1 MDPTMPPHGGPGA
14 PVPPPLP
21 TYYPSP
27 APFRQPFTLGSI
39 LGEVFSIY
47 KENFLAF
54 VLITALVS
62 IPTIVTV
69 LILAKNPLVGGI
81 AALISMVTGP
91 IGAGAI
97 TYGVYEY
104 LSGRQTTIADC
115 LRVGFSKVLP
125 VLGVALLTGLIVAAG
140 MVACIV
146 PGIIAYMVFAV
157 AVPVAIQERVG
168 VLDALRRSSTLTE
181 GHRWDI
187 FGVFFVLGII
197 MIAVTLPVNMIFI
210 FGGHPERAQLAAQVI
225 QVLVGGLTATAPAV
239 MYYRLRSAKE
249 SIDVRDIASVFD

>member
-1 MDPTMPPHGGPGA
+1 MDPTMPPQGGPGA
-14 PVPPPLP
+14 PMPPPLP

-27 APFRQPFTLGSI
+27 PFRQPFTLGSI
-39 LGEVFSIY
+39 LGEAFSIY
-47 KENFLAF
+47 KANFLAF
-54 VLITALVS
+54 VVITALVS
-62 IPTIVTV
+62 IPAIVAV
-69 LILAKNPLVGGI
+69 LILAKNPLVGLI
-81 AALISMVTGP
+81 AALIGMVTGP

-125 VLGVALLTGLIVAAG
+125 VIGVALLTGIIVAAG
-140 MVACIV
+140 MVACVV
-146 PGIIAYMVFAV
+146 PGLIALTVFAV

-168 VLDALRRSSTLTE
+168 VMDALRRSSSLTE
-181 GHRWDI
+181 GHRWDV
-187 FGVFFVLGII
+187 FGVLFVLGII
-197 MIAVTLPVNMIFI
+197 SFCVGIPIGLIFV
-210 FGGHPERAQLAAQVI
+210 FAGHPERAQLVGQIAQI
-225 QVLVGGLTATAPAV
+225 FVGGLSATVPAV